1 MLKKNENN
9 CKYRAKK
16 ENPCFVF
23 KVACCVWI
31 EWSLLSRRSNYYQ
44 TFFLSSLKVSKK
56 IENNFGPHGIAESL
70 LWKCGGKKSKKQFLW
85 IETNRISFFSLLFNL
100 RKSKT
105 RRKKTFRFVEKTF
118 LNNIFRR
125 SIFKSLTGLEKESI
139 MMILKKEKQFV
150 FSLSFAVQS
159 LLHKLLT

>member
-1 MLKKNENN
+1 MFESSEVYWAEGPTITKHFFCPLLRFRRKLKIILGHM
-9 CKYRAKK
+9 A
-16 ENPCFVF
+16 
-23 KVACCVWI
+23 
-31 EWSLLSRRSNYYQ
+31 SRRVCY
-44 TFFLSSLKVSKK
+44 
-56 IENNFGPHGIAESL
+56 ENV
-70 LWKCGGKKSKKQFLW
+70 GGKKSKKQFLW